1 MRVGLFGYPVAH
13 SASPKM
19 HNAAFA
25 ALGFSDWTYELWET
39 APADLAARIQALR
52 DNNGI
57 AGANVTIPHKQAVV
71 GCLDALTAHARAIG
85 AVNTIIRDGCDLIG
99 DNTDAIGFIDDL
111 RIHGVSSLKGMR
123 ALVLGAG
130 GSARA
135 ICYGLLEAGANAR
148 VFNRDFGRASNLC
161 GTLKGPDG
169 RSPVAVEHIDAQA
182 AATADLIVNCTSAG
196 MDPNPA
202 TTPWPVAVPFPASAI
217 LYDLVYKPAVTTLMR
232 DAGTRGARVIGGLGM
247 LAEQGAEAFA
257 RWTGRGAR
265 EASVIMRQTLGVS
278 PV

>member
-1 MRVGLFGYPVAH
+1 MRVGLFGYPAGH

-25 ALGFSDWTYELWET
+25 ALGLSDWTYELWET

-57 AGANVTIPHKQAVV
+57 AGANVTIPHKQAVIAS
-71 GCLDALTAHARAIG
+71 LDALTAHARAIG
-85 AVNTIIRDGCDLIG
+85 AVNTIVRDDCRLVG

-111 RIHGVSSLKGMR
+111 RLHGFSGLKGMR

-135 ICYGLLEAGANAR
+135 ICYGLLDAGADVR
-148 VFNRDFGRASNLC
+148 VFNRDQPRAITLA
-161 GTLKGPDG
+161 GTLRGPDG
-169 RSPVAVEHIDAQA
+169 RGPVAIDRLDTTA
-182 AATADLIVNCTSAG
+182 AASSDLVVNCTSAG
-196 MDPNPA
+196 MDPNTA
-202 TTPWPVAVPFPASAI
+202 TTPWPENVRFPVSAI
-217 LYDLVYKPAVTTLMR
+217 LYDLVYRPAVTTLMR
-232 DAGTRGARVIGGLGM
+232 DAGIRGARVIGGIGM

-257 RWTGRGAR
+257 RWTGRSAR
-265 EASVIMRQTLGVS
+265 DASVIMRQTLGAIS
-278 PV
+278 A